1 LKDLLKQILEAPSS
15 TKGEKINSSRPF
27 GDNNSK
33 YLTADLEGTFAMD
46 CDAMQLEKEDNYII
60 ERKSYSKKSNEYST
74 TIKRGSENW
83 VKTTST
89 TSTDK
94 DTGLITE
101 DIGNSKRG
109 NLEYLMVS
117 DGYVRLLVLDKSK
130 TKLQSVLTKCS
141 NSLTN
146 PVITISVN
154 SADGIVSSEANKQN
168 NVFEIKDLKIGESL
182 PNGNCS
188 KKLVSMQIFE
198 DKRLQ
203 ECSFETTLLDVP
215 YKTSVLLLDGKI
227 ASVNF
232 TGQYFNTGKYQ
243 NISGYSSLFHE
254 MKIPENDV
262 KSHLDLLVTK
272 ISEKIGTAEVTKIKG
287 SIDTQNENSYKC
299 EESINTWATYTCNL
313 RLKEAIKQY
322 NKAITESCGKCE
334 YTEYKFNWDGE
345 YKAQLKAKVPQYK
358 NSPGYMTE
366 VNFKY
371 STSKTNTEINEY
383 IKRKNEYT
391 TSPSL
396 NENYIKIINDFNE
409 KLKNK
414 RNNDF

>member
-1 LKDLLKQILEAPSS
+1 
-15 TKGEKINSSRPF
+15 
-27 GDNNSK
+27 
-33 YLTADLEGTFAMD
+33 
-46 CDAMQLEKEDNYII
+46 
-60 ERKSYSKKSNEYST
+60 
-74 TIKRGSENW
+74 
-83 VKTTST
+83 
-89 TSTDK
+89 
-94 DTGLITE
+94 
-101 DIGNSKRG
+101 
-109 NLEYLMVS
+109 
-117 DGYVRLLVLDKSK
+117 
-130 TKLQSVLTKCS
+130 
-141 NSLTN
+141 
-146 PVITISVN
+146 
-154 SADGIVSSEANKQN
+154 
-168 NVFEIKDLKIGESL
+168 
-182 PNGNCS
+182 
-188 KKLVSMQIFE
+188 
-198 DKRLQ
+198 
-203 ECSFETTLLDVP
+203 
-215 YKTSVLLLDGKI
+215 
-227 ASVNF
+227 
-232 TGQYFNTGKYQ
+232 
-243 NISGYSSLFHE
+243 

-322 NKAITESCGKCE
+322 NKAITELCGKCE

-371 STSKTNTEINEY
+371 STSRTNTEINEY